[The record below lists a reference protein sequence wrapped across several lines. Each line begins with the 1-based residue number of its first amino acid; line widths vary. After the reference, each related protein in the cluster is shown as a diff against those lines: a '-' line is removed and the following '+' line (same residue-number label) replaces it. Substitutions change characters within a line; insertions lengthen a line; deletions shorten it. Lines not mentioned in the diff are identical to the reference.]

1 MESMYLKTS
10 RLTEVDRV
18 MSDCYVLRYS
28 CESGWVH
35 VDLHNFEVI
44 NGGGESVFHGPLG
57 VFRSRLKVKA
67 Q

>member
-1 MESMYLKTS
+1 MESIYLKTS

-18 MSDCYVLRYS
+18 MNDCYFLRYS

-44 NGGGESVFHGPLG
+44 NEGGGREFFMDLWGCSAPD
-57 VFRSRLKVKA
+57 
-67 Q
+67 